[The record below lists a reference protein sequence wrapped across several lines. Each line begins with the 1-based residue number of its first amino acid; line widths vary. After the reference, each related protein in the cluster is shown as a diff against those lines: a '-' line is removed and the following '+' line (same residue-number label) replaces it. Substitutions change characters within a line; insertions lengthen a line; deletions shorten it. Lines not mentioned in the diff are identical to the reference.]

1 MSTTHSQMVPEKLYI
16 RREEEGVQ
24 RGGGGSRM
32 GVEGGWKARGS
43 RKGRRREGEIAE
55 HIT

>member
-16 RREEEGVQ
+16 RREEEGVP

-43 RKGRRREGEIAE
+43 RKGRSREGEIAE